1 MAAQQTIIAETIRGM
16 KLAMRRHDTDSDS
29 DTTITQPTNRGNKLK
44 RNARHVREGRLDTT
58 HGRSYKKRVDY
69 AGYDRYILNENPL
82 RFDDDGDLID
92 DDEYDNEDEDNP
104 DKEDNPWAATKLE
117 ELLAPLTSAADLA
130 EHPSLSVPFLSRPI
144 SEMAENARQAMHREK
159 QTLTHIK
166 QLLLRLRGDDHWIPV
181 GKLESEHDMMLL
193 DPSAAPVEDSMSTT
207 MPPETH
213 AIDHYRPDP
222 TTQTQTQTQADPS
235 QQNGTQPDGL
245 NLQNPS
251 NTLPSPDASPEGLT
265 QHAMTTRRQARTSPT
280 PDPNFPSSS
289 PAPSSLPSIHGF
301 FHVPDSALPDRD
313 YGLPATEADDT
324 RRLLLLYCQKQ
335 EQVVRESEQMLEGLL
350 KADRM
355 RKDVWRWCKTEG
367 HAGEM
372 SDGEDWY
379 DMDEWNLSAPLQKGK
394 EEEEVEDEGRV
405 KGRRRRGAQH

>member
-16 KLAMRRHDTDSDS
+16 KLAMRRHDNDSDS
-29 DTTITQPTNRGNKLK
+29 DTTIAQPTNRGNKLK

-58 HGRSYKKRVDY
+58 HGRSYKKRIDY

-92 DDEYDNEDEDNP
+92 EDEYDP
-104 DKEDNPWAATKLE
+104 DDQDSDDHNGNPWADTKLE

-130 EHPSLSVPFLSRPI
+130 HHPSLSVPFLSRPI

-159 QTLTHIK
+159 ETLWHIK

-181 GKLESEHDMMLL
+181 GKLESEHDHMLL
-193 DPSAAPVEDSMSTT
+193 DSTAAAPTDDNLSTI
-207 MPPETH
+207 MPPETS
-213 AIDHYRPDP
+213 AIDHYRPDTNN
-222 TTQTQTQTQADPS
+222 TTAQPDPL
-235 QQNGTQPDGL
+235 QQNGSQTDRLDQQ
-245 NLQNPS
+245 QNPS
-251 NTLPSPDASPEGLT
+251 NTLPSPDASPDGAI

-289 PAPSSLPSIHGF
+289 PAPSSIPSIHAF

-313 YGLPATEADDT
+313 YGLPANEANDT

-367 HAGEM
+367 HMGEM

-379 DMDEWNLSAPLQKGK
+379 DVDEWNLSAPLQKGK

>member
-16 KLAMRRHDTDSDS
+16 KLAMRRRDTDSDS

-104 DKEDNPWAATKLE
+104 DQEDNPWAATKLE

-222 TTQTQTQTQADPS
+222 TTQTQTQADPS

-379 DMDEWNLSAPLQKGK
+379 DMDGWNLSAPLQKGK

>member
-16 KLAMRRHDTDSDS
+16 KLAMRRRDNDSDS
-29 DTTITQPTNRGNKLK
+29 DTSITQPTNRGNKLK

-58 HGRSYKKRVDY
+58 HGRSYKKRIDY

-82 RFDDDGDLID
+82 RFDHDGDLID
-92 DDEYDNEDEDNP
+92 DDEYEPDDEDSS
-104 DKEDNPWAATKLE
+104 DQTGNPWADTKLE

-130 EHPSLSVPFLSRPI
+130 HHPSLSVPFLSRPI

-159 QTLTHIK
+159 ETLWHIK

-181 GKLESEHDMMLL
+181 GKLESEHDIMLL
-193 DPSAAPVEDSMSTT
+193 DPSAAPIDDNLSNA
-207 MPPETH
+207 MPPETS
-213 AIDHYRPDP
+213 AIDHYKPENN
-222 TTQTQTQTQADPS
+222 TQSQPEPEPP
-235 QQNGTQPDGL
+235 QQNGSQTDGADQQ
-245 NLQNPS
+245 QNPS
-251 NTLPSPDASPEGLT
+251 DTLPSPDVSPDGT
-265 QHAMTTRRQARTSPT
+265 IQHAMTTRRQARTSPT

-289 PAPSSLPSIHGF
+289 PAPSSIPSIHGF

-313 YGLPATEADDT
+313 YGLPANEADDT

-367 HAGEM
+367 HLGEM

-379 DMDEWNLSAPLQKGK
+379 DMEEWNLSAPLQKGK

>member
-1 MAAQQTIIAETIRGM
+1 MAAQQTIITETIRGM
-16 KLAMRRHDTDSDS
+16 KLAMRRRDNDSDS

-58 HGRSYKKRVDY
+58 HGRSYKKRIDY
-69 AGYDRYILNENPL
+69 AGYDRYILNENPP

-92 DDEYDNEDEDNP
+92 EDEYDP
-104 DKEDNPWAATKLE
+104 DDQDSDHHNANPWADTKLE
-117 ELLAPLTSAADLA
+117 DLLAPLTSAAELA
-130 EHPSLSVPFLSRPI
+130 HHPSLSVPFLSRPI

-159 QTLTHIK
+159 ETLWHIK

-181 GKLESEHDMMLL
+181 GKLESEHDHMLL
-193 DPSAAPVEDSMSTT
+193 DPTAAPTDDNLSTI
-207 MPPETH
+207 MPPETS
-213 AIDHYRPDP
+213 AIDHYRPD
-222 TTQTQTQTQADPS
+222 TNNTISQQDPP
-235 QQNGTQPDGL
+235 QQNGSQTDGL
-245 NLQNPS
+245 DQQHNPS
-251 NTLPSPDASPEGLT
+251 NTLPSPDASPDGAI
-265 QHAMTTRRQARTSPT
+265 QHAMTTPRQARTSPT

-289 PAPSSLPSIHGF
+289 PAPSSIPSIHAF

-313 YGLPATEADDT
+313 YGLPASEANDT

-379 DMDEWNLSAPLQKGK
+379 DVDEWNLSAPLQKGK